1 MSARERSSFS
11 RLHPTFTSPPPS
23 SSPRQGIHLFFPRTP
38 LKGVGATGAQDS
50 QTPLRNRSSQLSPHI
65 SLNGVGATGAQDS
78 QTPLINRNLHSLR
91 SPATSASD
99 LAEALQKA
107 KASTQDLNALSA
119 AAKASHS
126 KSIAADGKANAHRA
140 AIADGTD
147 LQALASAANVTRKVK
162 SAANAAKLAALAAE
176 RKLESA
182 IATAD
187 FLQRRAASLSNLS
200 AEALLSV
207 KLPKLHSQPIRQ
219 SPRGQSSNFAWSIVA
234 PDHDAEADVLQ
245 PESQHAELPAP
256 DSDHFP
262 TTSPPT
268 QQSGTRIRKRRAPQ
282 FKFPLSYPKEA
293 AAEVAPPPY
302 LAYNLDAAYFIDGSS
317 VQHIVAAADPSKIQ
331 RAAKRGSC
339 AFLKHTPL
347 RSMVYASKLEEA
359 TNNVAEFSAL
369 EELLT
374 DSIRCNH
381 RSVLVVTD
389 SQIVFDLLIG
399 KNDLI
404 APHLKIIVE
413 RIKALLK
420 QASNIYAS
428 KVFSHRRDT
437 CLGNMIADSLCTWA
451 INSSRAAPLVLTLS
465 NHSLS
470 TRLLAINKSDPQC
483 PKLEDPASD
492 CCAICLKKQD
502 HNHSSCPIR
511 RLVNAS
517 ADAPLCLVCLSK
529 DHKAEECPLYR
540 DPKSRPALA
549 KSTVPISC
557 VPNPNLVDITDIDF
571 DSCNFPARQT
581 QSQFADYFET
591 IFSTFVFAEDVQHQK
606 AAEKAITAWNSNYR
620 VSGCSIRRNRY
631 HRGSRHPADTGDNLN
646 AQPVNP
652 EDLLARRALKAAALG
667 VDARASDVSKALRS
681 APPIELTD
689 AIQDSLRALYPP
701 SKSDETF
708 EPKPLKGFHVNR
720 HAVAKAIMSRS
731 RTSHPGTLGLN
742 FAILQLYCKLT
753 YGKETHDSPDP
764 RWTTFCELIS
774 KIMSGNATLMSP
786 MLHEVYGFCFDKNF
800 EKPGAAPSIRNI
812 GVEETLLRVPAA
824 LVFQGVIQD
833 AIDRNFL
840 TPFDLAAGRKA
851 GAEIFAKIAQMASA
865 KGAITAVMDVMKAF
879 NFLRRKD
886 IKAAVAD
893 FDNPLLTAL
902 VHYMF
907 ERDPH
912 VTFTDRVNGKSFV
925 YTLVEGILQGNPLS
939 VFIFTLTLAL
949 ILRPLRAKYQ
959 QHTIITAFVDD
970 MLFISNPSQVQRYP
984 QMLQDHFS
992 TLEAHG
998 LRFDFSDTAKTSVY
1012 SVKPLP
1018 ANVQKALNKMNI
1030 RCQTDGIAPCKC
1042 PFGTERYVSAFMSKA
1057 TIKLQGRF
1065 DAFDALWDALL
1076 QYDSKQ
1082 HRPTKHT
1089 HEYFLNLVR
1098 LSFLSMPTYTL
1109 RAVNP
1114 LLREPYTT
1122 AATRMAYN
1130 LISRVFPSP
1139 CLLPDEIPPSLPLPQ
1154 FPIDMDM
1161 VHKDIIQLPMS
1172 RGGLSCRLA
1181 ESISDI
1187 AYISSCIDCENS
1199 LHVAAKALGFSFQLE
1214 HFGSFSETVHD
1225 LRRRIPT
1232 ITRRVIDDARHSV
1245 GSSCSQTTQQFL
1257 TKQLNDH
1264 EVSRIASELIPCPM
1278 YHYAFL
1284 ARTDPRQDH
1293 SSWPFNPKM
1302 RATHSIGALED
1313 ANFSRAIQIATLR
1326 PVFLSPR
1333 HCEGCKQLMDPVGLH
1348 LLHCQNTHYSLMHE
1362 GVKRSLAQC
1371 FRSLFSSDLASLSVH
1386 VEPAVNR
1393 FAPLRLPQYPEGKVN
1408 QADIVLILSGPTQ
1421 QDVFITDIVSA
1432 LARTPNRRDSFYYDL
1447 AVKEQAKRNEYW
1459 KYLIAK
1465 DRFFPLA
1472 FGRTNVLAR
1481 DTLRFCEVV
1490 GSYFP
1495 KSQNVTDKIRACFSR
1510 AISSSVA
1517 STVNDAMR
1525 KLQLSALNSVAF
1537 SMVPPAPDQCAKKR
1551 HDDSVRSPRPSS
1563 ARISLSTNSSTS
1575 LNRRLIAIISR
1586 DDSRVPIAD
1595 APLSREGFMLSQQS
1609 VGLCGRMDD

>member
-11 RLHPTFTSPPPS
+11 RLRPTFTSPPPS
-23 SSPRQGIHLFFPRTP
+23 SSPRQSNHLFFPRTSP
-38 LKGVGATGAQDS
+38 KGVGAMGAQDS
-50 QTPLRNRSSQLSPHI
+50 QTLLRTRAPQLSPHI
-65 SLNGVGATGAQDS
+65 PRGVGAKGAQDS
-78 QTPLINRNLHSLR
+78 QTPLINHNSRSLR
-91 SPATSASD
+91 SSATSATD

-107 KASTQDLNALSA
+107 KASTQDLKALSA

-126 KSIAADGKANAHRA
+126 KRVVAEGKAIVHRNSTT
-140 AIADGTD
+140 ILTD
-147 LQALASAANVTRKVK
+147 SQALTSAASSARKVQT
-162 SAANAAKLAALAAE
+162 AANAAKLAALAAE
-176 RKLESA
+176 RRLEAA
-182 IATAD
+182 ISTAA
-187 FLQRRAASLSNLS
+187 FLQKQAASLNMPS
-200 AEALLSV
+200 AEGPFPTKPL
-207 KLPKLHSQPIRQ
+207 KSQSQLIRQ
-219 SPRGQSSNFAWSIVA
+219 SPRGQSSNSARNTVA
-234 PDHDAEADVLQ
+234 SDHEADSDLLQ
-245 PESQHAELPAP
+245 TESQYAEFPAS
-256 DSDHFP
+256 DSDQP
-262 TTSPPT
+262 PATSPPS
-268 QQSGTRIRKRRAPQ
+268 QQSGIRIRKRRPPQ

-293 AAEVAPPPY
+293 AAVVAPPPY

-317 VQHIVAAADPSKIQ
+317 VQQLDAADDPSKSKG
-331 RAAKRGSC
+331 AARRGSC

-369 EELLT
+369 EKLLA
-374 DSIRCNH
+374 DSIQCNH
-381 RSVLVVTD
+381 RSILVVTD

-399 KNDLI
+399 KNDLLS
-404 APHLKIIVE
+404 PHLKVIAD

-420 QASNIYAS
+420 QAANIYAS

-437 CLGNMIADSLCTWA
+437 CLGNAIADSLCTWA
-451 INSSRAAPLVLTLS
+451 IYSSKAAPLVLTLS

-470 TRLLAINKSDPQC
+470 MRLLAINKSDPQC
-483 PKLEDPASD
+483 PKPEDPSSD
-492 CCAICLKKQD
+492 CCAICLKKKD

-511 RLVNAS
+511 RLANAS
-517 ADAPLCLVCLSK
+517 VDAPLCLVCLSR
-529 DHKAEECPLYR
+529 DHKAKECTLYR

-549 KSTVPISC
+549 KSTIPVSC
-557 VPNPNLVDITDIDF
+557 VPNPNLVEITDVDF
-571 DSCNFPARQT
+571 DTCNFPARQT
-581 QSQFADYFET
+581 LSQFSDYFET
-591 IFSTFVFAEDVQHQK
+591 IFSTFAFAQDMQHQK
-606 AAEKAITAWNSNYR
+606 AAENAIKAWNSNYR

-631 HRGSRHPADTGDNLN
+631 HSGSRRHADTGDNLN
-646 AQPVNP
+646 SQPVSP
-652 EDLLARRALKAAALG
+652 EDLLAERALKAAALG

-681 APPIELTD
+681 APPIEITD
-689 AIQDSLRALYPP
+689 AIQESLNALYPP
-701 SKSDETF
+701 SKSNETF
-708 EPKPLKGFHVNR
+708 EPKPLQGFHVNR
-720 HAVAKAIMSRS
+720 HAVAKAILSRS
-731 RTSHPGTLGLN
+731 RMSHPGTLGLN

-753 YGKETHDSPDP
+753 YGKETHDNPDP

-774 KIMSGNATLMSP
+774 KIMSGNASLMSP

-824 LVFQGVIQD
+824 LVFQAVIQD

-840 TPFDLAAGRKA
+840 TLFDLAAGRKA
-851 GAEIFAKIAQMASA
+851 GAEIFAKTAQMASA

-893 FDNPLLTAL
+893 LDNPLLTAL

-912 VTFTDRVNGKSFV
+912 VTFTDRINGKTFV
-925 YTLVEGILQGNPLS
+925 YILVEGILQGNPLS
-939 VFIFTLTLAL
+939 VFIFALTLAF

-959 QHTIITAFVDD
+959 QHTIISAFVDD
-970 MLFISNPSQVQRYP
+970 MLLISNPSQVQRYP
-984 QMLQDHFS
+984 EMLQDHFN

-998 LRFDFSDTAKTSVY
+998 LRFDFSDSAKTSVY

-1018 ANVQKALNKMNI
+1018 VNVQRALGKMNI
-1030 RCQTDGIAPCKC
+1030 RCQTEGIAPCKC
-1042 PFGTERYVSAFMSKA
+1042 PFGTERYVAAFMSKA
-1057 TIKLQGRF
+1057 TAKLQGRF
-1065 DAFDALWDALL
+1065 DAFDALWNALL
-1076 QYDSKQ
+1076 KYDAKQ

-1098 LSFLSMPTYTL
+1098 LSFLSMSTYTL

-1114 LLREPYTT
+1114 LLREPYTA

-1139 CLLPDEIPPSLPLPQ
+1139 CLLPDELPSQLPLPR

-1161 VHKDIIQLPMS
+1161 IHKDIIQLPMS
-1172 RGGLSCRLA
+1172 RGGLSCRFA
-1181 ESISDI
+1181 ETISDI

-1199 LHVAAKALGFSFQLE
+1199 LHAAAAALGFSFQLE
-1214 HFGSFSETVHD
+1214 HFGNFAEIVQA
-1225 LRRRIPT
+1225 LRLRIPT
-1232 ITRRVIDDARHSV
+1232 ITRLVIDDARHSA
-1245 GSSCSQTTQQFL
+1245 GITCSLTTQQFL
-1257 TKQLNDH
+1257 TRQLNDH
-1264 EVSRIASELIPCPM
+1264 EVSRITSELIPCPM

-1326 PVFLSPR
+1326 PVFLSAR
-1333 HCEGCKQLMDPVGLH
+1333 HCESCKQLMDPVGLH
-1348 LLHCQNTHYSLMHE
+1348 LLHCQNTHYTLMHE

-1371 FRSLFSSDLASLSVH
+1371 FRNLFNSNLASLSVH

-1393 FAPLRLPQYPEGKVN
+1393 FAPLRLPLYPEGKVN

-1459 KYLIAK
+1459 KYLIPK

-1495 KSQNVTDKIRACFSR
+1495 KSQNVTDKIRACLSR
-1510 AISSSVA
+1510 AISNSVA
-1517 STVNDAMR
+1517 ATVNEAMR

-1537 SMVPPAPDQCAKKR
+1537 SMVPPAPDQCAKR
-1551 HDDSVRSPRPSS
+1551 HDSVRPPRPSS
-1563 ARISLSTNSSTS
+1563 ARISLSSNSSTS
-1575 LNRRLIAIISR
+1575 LNHRLIAIISR
-1586 DDSRVPIAD
+1586 DDSRVPVAV
-1595 APLSREGFMLSQQS
+1595 APLSCEGFMLSQQS
-1609 VGLCGRMDD
+1609 VGLCGRADD